1 MEVGLCAPRAILQ
14 PCRLEGH
21 TYQVDPYIGCEHDC
35 RYCYAQNDAEV
46 DWTRQILIHR
56 DLEQRLA
63 LELEGIVPQSIYL
76 GMNSDPYQPAEERR
90 LETRKVLE
98 LLAER
103 EFSVC
108 VLTKSALI
116 TRDVDVLRRMA
127 DPYLGFSIAFQDEH
141 ARRLF
146 EGNAPTNAIRLQALE
161 ALREAGIRTYVLIC
175 PVMPEITNVEAI
187 IDEVVPVTD
196 HIYVYRL
203 RMKAETDTNWL
214 RVKHVLRLNY
224 PELVDPYRRIV
235 FSSEDPYWADLRS
248 RLRKTSASHE
258 GKLTIE
264 V

>member
-1 MEVGLCAPRAILQ
+1 
-14 PCRLEGH
+14 LEGH

-46 DWTRQILIHR
+46 NWTRQILIHR

-63 LELEGIVPQSIYL
+63 LELKGIVPQSIYL
-76 GMNSDPYQPAEERR
+76 GMNSDPYQPAEGRR

-103 EFSVC
+103 GFSVC

-116 TRDVDVLRRMA
+116 ARDVDVLQRMA

-161 ALREAGIRTYVLIC
+161 ALREAGIRTY
-175 PVMPEITNVEAI
+175 
-187 IDEVVPVTD
+187 
-196 HIYVYRL
+196 
-203 RMKAETDTNWL
+203 
-214 RVKHVLRLNY
+214 
-224 PELVDPYRRIV
+224 
-235 FSSEDPYWADLRS
+235 SSAR
-248 RLRKTSASHE
+248 
-258 GKLTIE
+258 
-264 V
+264 